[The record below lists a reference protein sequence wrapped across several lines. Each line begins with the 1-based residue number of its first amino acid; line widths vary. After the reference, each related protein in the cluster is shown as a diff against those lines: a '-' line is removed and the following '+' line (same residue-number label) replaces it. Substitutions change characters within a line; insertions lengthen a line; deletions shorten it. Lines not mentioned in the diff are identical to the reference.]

1 MTTEEMQ
8 KVLRLLKHCPYR
20 NDSNVCK
27 MMCRSCHDVL
37 KKEQCIRLV
46 EVSEVQD
53 EDSD

>member
-20 NDSNVCK
+20 NDNNVCK

-37 KKEQCIRLV
+37 KREQCVRLV
-46 EVSEVQD
+46 EVCE
-53 EDSD
+53 EKE